1 MPFIYGYF
9 FHLESTVFVQFKER
23 GELNMQNKSL
33 RYLTYRQVMEYLH
46 IGSVNTVYKMIA
58 DGLPVITIGRLKR
71 IDREALD
78 EYLATKSI

>member
-1 MPFIYGYF
+1 M
-9 FHLESTVFVQFKER
+9 K
-23 GELNMQNKSL
+23 
-33 RYLTYRQVMEYLH
+33 YLH

-78 EYLATKSI
+78 EYLASKTI